1 MQYNMLYIGELVS
14 ERKSKEIWLQ
24 VKDMSGGGELKK
36 LTPTPSPE
44 ANRKEQVRQQ
54 DKVLKAPIRLMRER
68 NLKLILY

>member
-1 MQYNMLYIGELVS
+1 
-14 ERKSKEIWLQ
+14 
-24 VKDMSGGGELKK
+24 MSGGGELKK

-54 DKVLKAPIRLMRER
+54 DKVLKAPIRLMKER